1 MKKLLLVRHAEAY
14 SEYCG
19 GPDKDRSITIGGM
32 QEIESIKSKMANNF
46 SDISVVFC
54 SNAKRARQT
63 LEGIKS
69 SLPTNI
75 EIFYDDDL
83 YASDADTVMKKL
95 RKISDKHEG
104 VLVIAHNPALS
115 EILININIYNN
126 IKLPKVMPTC
136 GIVIG
141 ESVANK
147 WSEIDQNN
155 IKITN
160 FLDP

>member
-14 SEYCG
+14 SEYFG
-19 GPDKDRSITIGGM
+19 GHDKDRSITIGGM
-32 QEIESIKSKMANNF
+32 QEIESIKSKIANDL

-63 LEGIKS
+63 LDGIKS
-69 SLPTNI
+69 FLPTNI
-75 EIFYDDDL
+75 EIFYDDEL
-83 YASDADTVMKKL
+83 YESNANTVMSKL
-95 RKISDKHEG
+95 QKISDKHEG
-104 VLVIAHNPALS
+104 ALVIGHNPALS

-141 ESVANK
+141 ESFAKK
-147 WSEIDQNN
+147 WSDINQNN

-160 FLDP
+160 FFNP